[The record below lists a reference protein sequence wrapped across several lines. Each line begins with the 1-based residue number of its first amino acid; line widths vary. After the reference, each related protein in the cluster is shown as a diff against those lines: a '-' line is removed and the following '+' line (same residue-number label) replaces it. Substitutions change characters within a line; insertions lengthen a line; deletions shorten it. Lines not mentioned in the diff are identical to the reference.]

1 MSASLNGKI
10 AVITGACSGIGL
22 ASLELFVAQGAKV
35 VAADLQADVGQQL
48 VARFAGAVTYAPCDV
63 TQPAQIK
70 AAIELAVSTYGGLDI
85 LFNNAG
91 RGGSTAGIEDF
102 DLAGWDQTH
111 ALLLR
116 AVAAGTSYAVPYMRK
131 RGGGAV
137 INTSSISALQTGY
150 APVAYSVAKAGV
162 LHYTRVAAA
171 ELSKHNIRINAIVPG
186 FIATSIFG
194 QGMGMDAE
202 QARQFGQMVA
212 AKSGSA
218 NPIGRSGLP
227 QDIAQA
233 VLFFASD
240 AASFVTGTHLT
251 VDGGLTM
258 GPRHA
263 WDPDSP
269 GPMQTA
275 LGFTREQITAMREA
289 NAARVKANPNN

>member
-1 MSASLNGKI
+1 MSKI
-10 AVITGACSGIGL
+10 LANKVAVITGACSGIGL
-22 ASLELFVAQGAKV
+22 ATLELFVAQGASV
-35 VAADLQADVGQQL
+35 VAADIQADVGRELEQRFGPA
-48 VARFAGAVTYAPCDV
+48 VRFASCDV
-63 TQPAQIK
+63 KAPAQIK
-70 AAIELAVSTYGGLDI
+70 AAIELAVKAFGGLDI

-91 RGGSTAGIEDF
+91 RGGSTAGVEDF
-102 DLAGWDQTH
+102 DADGWDQTH

-116 AVAAGTSYAVPYMRK
+116 AVAAGTSYAVPHMRA

-194 QGMGMDAE
+194 QGMGME
-202 QARQFGQMVA
+202 PEEARQLGAMVA

-227 QDIAQA
+227 GDIAQA
-233 VLFFASD
+233 ALFFASD

-263 WDPDSP
+263 WDAESP

-275 LGFTREQITAMREA
+275 LGFSREQMVAIRQA
-289 NAARVKANPNN
+289 NAARSKPG